1 VTTDERS
8 DWLTAVATTDEL
20 ITGKRLEDWR
30 VVSGEWWRVERRRSP
45 PVDGGGKLLSND
57 IICRYG
63 GGVVERPIGSG
74 GGDARAQ
81 FIISNRW

>member
-1 VTTDERS
+1 
-8 DWLTAVATTDEL
+8 
-20 ITGKRLEDWR
+20 
-30 VVSGEWWRVERRRSP
+30 VVSGGELSRRRSP

-63 GGVVERPIGSG
+63 SGVVERPIGSD

-81 FIISNRW
+81 FIISNRWRSQLYA